1 MPNLSTLKTLTT
13 SRNFWYIIIALAAF
27 ISIAIYVYSNYIAP
41 TIQPAYVPNK
51 EFVKEK
57 ASQSQ
62 IHLFYV
68 DWCPHSK
75 LAKEE
80 WLKVKEKFNKKVVNG
95 TVLDFIEI
103 NGEEEDGQIMKA
115 FEIRRYSVV
124 AGIAIL
130 IGAVVLNNVLAG
142 MKEPPKEEPPSDFVV
157 PVKVLAV
164 SNITETADV
173 SINGRIISQ
182 RKFDVFTEVNGR
194 LIPTT
199 KEFKNGVSFSKGDVL
214 LQMDDTDVRMNL
226 VSSRSAF
233 QTLLNSLLAD
243 LKIDYSNN
251 FELWQ
256 SFILQLDPAKILSE
270 LPAVTD
276 VKLKGFLVS
285 RNVYNQYYA
294 IKGQEAQL
302 AKFTVTA
309 PFDGVVNQASINPNT
324 ILRAGQRVGVFVDPT
339 NYELEA
345 GISLSLNDRI
355 SIGNTVQLHS
365 NDVKGRW
372 KGVVSRKSESLDPS
386 TQNLKVYINVK
397 GSNLFEGAYLNGII
411 MGQSLDSAISIPRYL
426 IVNNNQVYVLNDDK
440 LGLTTVDIIH
450 ENRDSML
457 VSGLADGIELVNQ
470 VVPGAH
476 EGMKVQKVN

>member
-1 MPNLSTLKTLTT
+1 
-13 SRNFWYIIIALAAF
+13 
-27 ISIAIYVYSNYIAP
+27 
-41 TIQPAYVPNK
+41 
-51 EFVKEK
+51 
-57 ASQSQ
+57 
-62 IHLFYV
+62 
-68 DWCPHSK
+68 
-75 LAKEE
+75 
-80 WLKVKEKFNKKVVNG
+80 
-95 TVLDFIEI
+95 
-103 NGEEEDGQIMKA
+103 MKA

-397 GSNLFEGAYLNGII
+397 GSNLFEGAYLNGVI